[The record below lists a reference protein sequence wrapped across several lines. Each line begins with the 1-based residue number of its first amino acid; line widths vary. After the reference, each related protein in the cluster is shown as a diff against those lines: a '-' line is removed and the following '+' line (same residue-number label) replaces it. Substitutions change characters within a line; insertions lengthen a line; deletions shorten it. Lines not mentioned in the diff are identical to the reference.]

1 MSLGRAL
8 VLASAL
14 AAAAPATGF
23 AKPSTRITK
32 LSPISGEVTPPT
44 RAVEPT
50 TTVVVTHSRR
60 WGLFAGGLTLF
71 AVGWAADMGASYGLN
86 NPNAWH
92 SVIPLFGP
100 LIQMGDKWSLNMTP
114 PMSGNPMIDAQVNAQ
129 VAQVNQSIQTAAY
142 AVLAIDF
149 VLQATGVVM
158 AIVGATTKQTNLSYD
173 RSPPPMGRST
183 VTMHPTPTG
192 MLLRF

>member
-1 MSLGRAL
+1 MSFGRVVLLAFAL
-8 VLASAL
+8 VS
-14 AAAAPATGF
+14 AAPATGF

-44 RAVEPT
+44 RAPDPT

-71 AVGWAADMGASYGLN
+71 AVGWAADMGASYGLQ

-114 PMSGNPMIDAQVNAQ
+114 PASGNPMIDAQVNQQ
-129 VAQVNQSIQTAAY
+129 VTQVNQTIQTAAY

-173 RSPPPMGRST
+173 RSPPPLGRST
-183 VTMHPTPTG
+183 VTWQATPQG
-192 MLLRF
+192 IALRF